1 MLQFIGKPPNAN
13 FKVYFD
19 RTWTEP
25 MIFDIQD
32 KQALNAWAYMYV
44 FLINKMFLLFL

>member
-32 KQALNAWAYMYV
+32 KQLWMPEP
-44 FLINKMFLLFL
+44 ICMFF